1 MKLIYKILLS
11 TLILSVVS
19 CTDVIEVDVPEG
31 PIRLTIEASLDWE
44 KGTSGNQQT
53 ILLSTS
59 TPYFQS
65 QRNSA
70 VTGATVQVRN
80 NDSGAVFVFQDQND
94 GRYTTSTFVPV
105 MGNSYTLEVAY
116 EGERYTAT
124 ETMFPVSDFSAI
136 TQSKEDGEDDEALE
150 VNVSFQDPVDIENYY
165 FLRFQ
170 SRNDR
175 LPELFYIKDEFV
187 DGNEVTFYYEKIEDE
202 EDNIKEFEP
211 GDTVDIVLLGIS
223 EDYHNYLRLLVEQFE
238 SAGNPFSATPVALV
252 GNCINTD
259 NPDNTPYGYFRVSEK
274 VESSFTFE

>member
-1 MKLIYKILLS
+1 MKRIYKILFI
-11 TLILSVVS
+11 TLLIGISS

-44 KGTSGNQQT
+44 KGTSGNEQT

-59 TPYFQS
+59 TPYFES
-65 QRNSA
+65 QNNSA
-70 VTGATVQVRN
+70 VTGATVHVSN
-80 NDSGAVFVFQDQND
+80 NDSGAVFTFQDEND
-94 GRYTTSTFVPV
+94 GRYTTASFVPV
-105 MGNSYTLEVAY
+105 IGNSYTLEVVY

-124 ETMFPVSDFSAI
+124 ETMFPVSDISSI
-136 TQSKEDGEDDEALE
+136 TQSSEDGEDDEALE
-150 VNVSFQDPVDIENYY
+150 VNVSFLDPADIENYY

-170 SRNDR
+170 SRVDQ

-187 DGNEVTFYYEKIEDE
+187 DGNEVTFYYEKIEDDAE
-202 EDNIKEFEP
+202 NIKEFEP

-238 SAGNPFSATPVALV
+238 SGGNPFSATPVALV
-252 GNCINTD
+252 GNCINVD

>member
-1 MKLIYKILLS
+1 MKLYYKILFS
-11 TLILSVVS
+11 TLFLGIVS

-59 TPYFQS
+59 TPYFES
-65 QRNSA
+65 QNNSA
-70 VTGATVQVRN
+70 VTGANVLVKN
-80 NDSGAVFVFQDQND
+80 NNTGAVFNFDDQND
-94 GRYTTSTFVPV
+94 GSYTTSSFVPIL
-105 MGNSYTLEVAY
+105 GDSYTLEVLY
-116 EGERYTAT
+116 QGETYTGT
-124 ETMFPVSDFSAI
+124 ETMMPVSDISAI

-150 VNVSFQDPVDIENYY
+150 VNVSFLDPADVENHY

-170 SRNDR
+170 SRVDR

-202 EDNIKEFEP
+202 DDNIEEFKP

-238 SAGNPFSATPVALV
+238 SAGDAFSATPVALI
-252 GNCINTD
+252 GNCINVD
-259 NPDNTPYGYFRVSEK
+259 NPENIPYGYFRVSEK

>member
-1 MKLIYKILLS
+1 MKFIYRILLS
-11 TLILSVVS
+11 ALLVGITS

-44 KGTSGNQQT
+44 KGTTGNDQT

-59 TPYFQS
+59 TPFFES
-65 QRNSA
+65 QNNTA

-80 NDSGAVFVFQDQND
+80 NDSGAVFTFQDQND
-94 GRYTTSTFVPV
+94 GSYITSSFIPV
-105 MGNSYTLEVAY
+105 MGNSYTLEIQY
-116 EGERYTAT
+116 EDEQYTAT
-124 ETMFPVSDFSAI
+124 ETMLPVSEFSSI
-136 TQSKEDGEDDEALE
+136 TQSREDGEDDEALE
-150 VNVSFQDPVDIENYY
+150 VNVSFQDPADIENYY

-187 DGNEVTFYYEKIEDE
+187 DGNEVTFYYEKLEDDQ
-202 EDNIKEFEP
+202 DNIKEFEP
-211 GDTVDIVLLGIS
+211 GDTVDIILLGIS

-252 GNCINTD
+252 GNCINVD

-274 VESSFTFE
+274 VASNFTFE